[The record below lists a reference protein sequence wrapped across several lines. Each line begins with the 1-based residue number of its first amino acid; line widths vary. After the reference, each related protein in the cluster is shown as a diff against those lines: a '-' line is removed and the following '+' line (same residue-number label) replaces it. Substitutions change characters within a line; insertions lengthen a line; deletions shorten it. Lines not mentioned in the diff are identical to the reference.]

1 MRTPQLGDQVLYHPR
16 PSDRV
21 RKPDNLNNSQVVH
34 TATVA
39 HIDGAKCNLSVLD
52 SGGYPYAV
60 QNVRRLSRGEHEPE
74 FGGWWE
80 FPEDAAPI
88 KREEDPMVYPKEVA

>member
-1 MRTPQLGDQVLYHPR
+1 MKLPEIGDKVVYHPR

-21 RKPDNLNNSQVVH
+21 RKPDFYAGLVSH

-39 HIDGAKCNLSVLD
+39 HINENGGYNLGVLD

-60 QNVRRLSRGEHEPE
+60 QDVVFVVEGGKHPE
-74 FGGWWE
+74 YGGWLEWQLDKE
-80 FPEDAAPI
+80 LNKVEKDPFI
-88 KREEDPMVYPKEVA
+88 KDPNA